1 MEKKFD
7 ELLVKYKKEYE
18 FLVKVYLSDE
28 KSLYDLS
35 PLERD
40 EIEVN
45 AKTHAKEFLLETS
58 QYRILEE
65 RGLI

>member
-1 MEKKFD
+1 M
-7 ELLVKYKKEYE
+7 
-18 FLVKVYLSDE
+18 KVYLSDE

-40 EIEVN
+40 EIEFN